1 MPLPA
6 SWSAVRLIEGDVK
19 AASLPIAS
27 NIKTGVHQDA
37 VDPRGRRRL
46 PTESAAVRE
55 RTEIGL
61 LHEIVDIISAN
72 ESRRDAS

>member
-1 MPLPA
+1 MPVPA
-6 SWSAVRLIEGDVK
+6 SWLAVRLIEGDVK
-19 AASLPIAS
+19 AAPLAIAS

-37 VDPRGRRRL
+37 VDPRGRCRL

-61 LHEIVDIISAN
+61 LHEIVRILAAN
-72 ESRRDAS
+72 ESRRDTP